1 MKKALLAI
9 VLALFIAGP
18 DAHAQFSGKDWRMWE
33 TYGQLVTIPADVL
46 LVLLG
51 ARTEDSAGSIIASAA
66 LATAS
71 MELFCQGTKR
81 LIIEERPDGGFLSF
95 PSGHTA
101 AAFTGAELIRLHY
114 GWGWGA
120 GAYALAT
127 AVGVSRV
134 VHRRHW
140 WWDVAAGAALGVACA
155 NLSVKCCRA
164 WFAPKVD
171 PQSGALCLGVACCF

>member
-1 MKKALLAI
+1 MKRGLLALALALLVASPN
-9 VLALFIAGP
+9 AR
-18 DAHAQFSGKDWRMWE
+18 AQFENKDWRMWE
-33 TYGQLVTIPADVL
+33 TYGQLVTIPADVI

-51 ARTEDSAGSIIASAA
+51 ARTEDSTGSVIASAA
-66 LATAS
+66 LATTT
-71 MELFCQGTKR
+71 MELLCQASKKWIYER
-81 LIIEERPDGGFLSF
+81 RPDGGFKSF

-134 VHRRHW
+134 VHNRHW
-140 WWDVAAGAALGVACA
+140 WWDAAAGAALGVACA
-155 NLSVKCCRA
+155 NLSVKCSRA